1 MNEKFSKYMRD
12 LVNVWDV
19 RKCLRHLDWMHPS
32 IDGAGSDRV
41 TIRPKRKDKLDGWET
56 INSSVSEWVNEWMMI

>member
-1 MNEKFSKYMRD
+1 MNETFSKYMRD

-41 TIRPKRKDKLDGWET
+41 TIRPKRKDKLDGLR
-56 INSSVSEWVNEWMMI
+56 NH